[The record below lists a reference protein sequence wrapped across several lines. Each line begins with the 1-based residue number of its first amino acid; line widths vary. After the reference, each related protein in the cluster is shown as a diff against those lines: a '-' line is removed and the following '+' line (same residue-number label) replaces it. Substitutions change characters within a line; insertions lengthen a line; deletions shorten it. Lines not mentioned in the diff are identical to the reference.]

1 MANTRETVTQ
11 TYEGESIQCAK
22 IVVNDTADLKL
33 PGICPINDSYIFQL
47 VAKADAARTITVKV
61 GNLTDTI
68 TLSTTFVRYVVPF
81 SSVNVTT
88 SNDVIITF
96 PNGTYYLYN
105 MQLERALNSS
115 GWRPAPEDAEDY
127 TDEQVTTLDNSLN
140 QQDVFNRLTNNGQTQ
155 GIYLQNGKVYIN
167 ASFIQS
173 GTVSANYISGGSIDA
188 TNVSIVNLIVDHVR
202 SYSSGNTSV
211 LESQSSYLDL
221 RKLVSN
227 VWKQRVGIYIGSNG
241 EGVIRVSDGDV
252 DASGSPLGGSSM
264 RTIVESDRIMCGLD
278 ENNYYQGDVKTKD
291 VTATGTVS
299 CASVSATGAV
309 SAGSVSS
316 SGTISATGN
325 ISSSGNISASSGN
338 GTFKYV
344 NADTIGSEKKIT
356 TLSTVND
363 SWSFSITGCRFIC
376 IEGQAGSLEIQ
387 TTVIPCAAINGYT
400 YGWRLATGTTAYTV
414 SRSGST
420 CTVTLTT
427 ASNSTCRLLRCYSI
441 V

>member
-81 SSVNVTT
+81 ANVNVTT

-127 TDEQVTTLDNSLN
+127 TDAAEASAKSYANSQVSALDTSLN

-167 ASFIQS
+167 ASYMKTGTLNASEVSVENMNASNIVSGILTGLEINNGS
-173 GTVSANYISGGSIDA
+173 GTFHVDTSGNVTANSLSSTNASITGGSISMTGSSDTQDKITLNYGTKSTA
-188 TNVSIVNLIVDHVR
+188 ISPSLIKLTNTNFNYCNQLAISNIVLWANYEGHGSANNKSGVSLN
-202 SYSSGNTSV
+202 NTGLVV
-211 LESQSSYLDL
+211 LSNPGGTE
-221 RKLVSN
+221 RIKLYASN
-227 VWKQRVGIYIGSNG
+227 NAIELKDSNG
-241 EGVIRVSDGDV
+241 TRRVW
-252 DASGSPLGGSSM
+252 
-264 RTIVESDRIMCGLD
+264 LD
-278 ENNYYQGDVKTKD
+278 ENGLKFYN
-291 VTATGTVS
+291 
-299 CASVSATGAV
+299 
-309 SAGSVSS
+309 S
-316 SGTISATGN
+316 SGTLTKTY
-325 ISSSGNISASSGN
+325 AS
-338 GTFKYV
+338 T
-344 NADTIGSEKKIT
+344 
-356 TLSTVND
+356 
-363 SWSFSITGCRFIC
+363 
-376 IEGQAGSLEIQ
+376 
-387 TTVIPCAAINGYT
+387 
-400 YGWRLATGTTAYTV
+400 
-414 SRSGST
+414 
-420 CTVTLTT
+420 
-427 ASNSTCRLLRCYSI
+427 
-441 V
+441 

>member
-61 GNLTDTI
+61 GNLTQTI

-81 SSVNVTT
+81 ANVNVTT

-127 TDEQVTTLDNSLN
+127 TDEQVNALDTSLN

-173 GTVSANYISGGSIDA
+173 GTISANYISGGTIDA
-188 TNVSIVNLIVDHVR
+188 DDVSIINLIADHILE
-202 SYSSGNTSV
+202 YGNNNTWM
-211 LESQSSYLDL
+211 LESKASYMDL
-221 RKLVSN
+221 RQLVSSI
-227 VWKQRVGIYIGSNG
+227 WKQRIGIYISTGG
-241 EGVIRVSDGDV
+241 GVLRVSSGDV
-252 DASGSPLGGSSM
+252 DANGTPLGGTSR
-264 RTIVESDRIMCGLD
+264 RTFVYNDSVVVGKD
-278 ENNYYQGDVKTKD
+278 ENGDNQ
-291 VTATGTVS
+291 GTVYTKF
-299 CASVSATGAV
+299 VSASSTIQAGAFTT
-309 SAGSVSS
+309 
-316 SGTISATGN
+316 SGTISADGN
-325 ISSSGNISASSGN
+325 ISSSGNISATSGN
-338 GTFKYV
+338 GNFKYI
-344 NADTIGSEKKIT
+344 NADTIGSEKASN
-356 TLSTVND
+356 TLSTVN
-363 SWSFSITGCRFIC
+363 STWTFSINGCRFIC

-387 TTVIPCAAINGYT
+387 TTVIPCAAIAGYT
-400 YGWRLATGTTAYTV
+400 YGWRLSTGTTSFTV
-414 SRSGST
+414 SKSGST
-420 CTVTLTT
+420 CTVTLTA

>member
-11 TYEGESIQCAK
+11 TFEGESIQCAK

-61 GNLTDTI
+61 GNLTQTI
-68 TLSTTFVRYVVPF
+68 TLSTSFDRYVVPF
-81 SSVNVTT
+81 ANVNVTT
-88 SNDVIITF
+88 SNDVFITF

-105 MQLERALNSS
+105 LQLERAINSS
-115 GWRPAPEDAEDY
+115 GWRPAPEDSEDY
-127 TDEQVTTLDNSLN
+127 TDEQVNALDTSLN

-173 GTVSANYISGGSIDA
+173 GTISANYISGGTIDA
-188 TNVSIVNLIVDHVR
+188 DDVSIVNLVANHLR
-202 SYSSGNTSV
+202 SYASNNTSV
-211 LESQSSYLDL
+211 LEAESAYVDL
-221 RKLVSN
+221 RKLVNS
-227 VWKQRVGIYIGSNG
+227 VWKQRVGMFINSEGSG
-241 EGVIRVSDGDV
+241 SIRVSSGDV
-252 DASGSPLGGSSM
+252 DAQGSVLGGTSR
-264 RTIVESDRIMCGLD
+264 RTYVFADEVRVGLD
-278 ENNYYQGDVKTKD
+278 ENNYYQGNVKSKD

-299 CASVSATGAV
+299 ASNVSA
-309 SAGSVSS
+309 
-316 SGTISATGN
+316 
-325 ISSSGNISASSGN
+325 SGNISASSGN
-338 GTFKYV
+338 GTFKYI
-344 NADTIGSEKKIT
+344 NADTIGSAKAST
-356 TLSTVND
+356 TLSTVGGT
-363 SWSFSITGCRFIC
+363 WTFSITGCRFIV
-376 IEGQAGSLEIQ
+376 IEGQAGSQEIQ
-387 TTVIPCAAINGYT
+387 TTVIPCAAINNLT
-400 YGWRLATGTTAYTV
+400 YGWRLATGTTAFTV

>member
-61 GNLTDTI
+61 GNLTQTV
-68 TLSTTFVRYVVPF
+68 TLSTSFARYVVPF
-81 SSVNVTT
+81 ANVNVTT
-88 SNDVIITF
+88 SNDVFITF

-105 MQLERALNSS
+105 LQLERALNAS
-115 GWRPAPEDAEDY
+115 GWRPAPEDSEDY
-127 TDEQVTTLDNSLN
+127 TDEQITALDNTLD
-140 QQDVFNRLTNNGQTQ
+140 QQEVFDRLTNGGQTQ

-167 ASFIQS
+167 ASYMKT
-173 GTVSANYISGGSIDA
+173 GTLDA
-188 TNVSIVNLIVDHVR
+188 DEVSIVNLKADHIVE
-202 SYSSGNTSV
+202 YGNNNTWI
-211 LESQSSYLDL
+211 LESDAGWMDL
-221 RKLVSN
+221 RKLDNSI
-227 VWKQRVGIYIGSNG
+227 WKQRVGIYQSSVGG
-241 EGVIRVSDGDV
+241 AIRVSSGDV
-252 DASGSPLGGSSM
+252 DASGTPLGGTSR
-264 RTIVESDRIMCGLD
+264 RTFVQSDSLVVGRD
-278 ENNYYQGDVKTKD
+278 ENGDEQGTVYTKD
-291 VTATGTVS
+291 VS
-299 CASVSATGAV
+299 ASGNI
-309 SAGSVSS
+309 SAG
-316 SGTISATGN
+316 GTISATGN

-338 GTFKYV
+338 GNFKYI
-344 NADTIGSEKKIT
+344 NADTIGSAKASN
-356 TLSTVND
+356 TLSTVGGT
-363 SWSFSITGCRFIC
+363 WTFSITGCRFLV

-387 TTVIPCAAINGYT
+387 TTVIPCAAINNLT
-400 YGWRLATGTTAYTV
+400 YGWRLSTGTTAFTV

>member
-61 GNLTDTI
+61 GNLTQTV
-68 TLSTTFVRYVVPF
+68 TLSTSFVRYVVPF
-81 SSVNVTT
+81 ANVNVTT
-88 SNDVIITF
+88 SNDVFITF

-105 MQLERALNSS
+105 LQLERAINSS

-127 TDEQVTTLDNSLN
+127 TDEQVNALDTSLN

-167 ASFIQS
+167 ASYMKT
-173 GTVSANYISGGSIDA
+173 GTLDA
-188 TNVSIVNLIVDHVR
+188 DEVSIVNLKADHIVE
-202 SYSSGNTSV
+202 YGNNNTWI
-211 LESQSSYLDL
+211 LESDAGWMDL
-221 RKLVSN
+221 RKLDNSI
-227 VWKQRVGIYIGSNG
+227 WKQRVGIYQSSVGG
-241 EGVIRVSDGDV
+241 AIRVSSGDV
-252 DASGSPLGGSSM
+252 DASGTPLGGTSR
-264 RTIVESDRIMCGLD
+264 RTFVQSDSLVVGRD
-278 ENNYYQGDVKTKD
+278 ENGDEQGTVYTKD
-291 VTATGTVS
+291 VS
-299 CASVSATGAV
+299 ASGNI
-309 SAGSVSS
+309 SAG
-316 SGTISATGN
+316 GTISATGN
-325 ISSSGNISASSGN
+325 ISSSGNVNATSGN
-338 GTFKYV
+338 GNFRYV
-344 NADTIGSEKKIT
+344 NADTIGSAKASN
-356 TLSTVND
+356 TLSTVGGT
-363 SWSFSITGCRFIC
+363 WTFSITGCRFLV

-387 TTVIPCAAINGYT
+387 TTVIPCAAINNLT
-400 YGWRLATGTTAYTV
+400 YGWRLSTGTTAFTV

>member
-88 SNDVIITF
+88 SNDVYITF
-96 PNGTYYLYN
+96 PSGTYYVYN

-127 TDEQVTTLDNSLN
+127 TDEQVGALDSSLN

-173 GTVSANYISGGSIDA
+173 GTISANYISGGTIDA
-188 TNVSIVNLIVDHVR
+188 DDVSIVNLVADHLR
-202 SYSSGNTSV
+202 SYASNNTSV
-211 LESQSSYLDL
+211 LEAESAYVDL
-221 RKLVSN
+221 RKLVNS
-227 VWKQRVGIYIGSNG
+227 VWKQRIGIFINSGGSG
-241 EGVIRVSDGDV
+241 SIRVSSGDV
-252 DASGSPLGGSSM
+252 DAQGSVLGGASS
-264 RTIVESDRIMCGLD
+264 RTYVFADEVRVGLD
-278 ENNYYQGDVKTKD
+278 ENNYYQGNVKSKD

-299 CASVSATGAV
+299 ASTVSA
-309 SAGSVSS
+309 
-316 SGTISATGN
+316 SGTITATGN
-325 ISSSGNISASSGN
+325 ISSSGNISATSGN
-338 GTFKYV
+338 GNFKYV
-344 NADTIGSEKKIT
+344 NADTIGTEKAST
-356 TLSTVND
+356 TISTVNGT
-363 SWSFSITGCRFIC
+363 WSFSVTGCRFIV

-387 TTVIPCAAINGYT
+387 TTVIPVATIAGYT

-414 SRSGST
+414 SKSGST
-420 CTVTLTT
+420 CTVKLTQ
-427 ASNSTCRLLRCYSI
+427 ADNSTCRLLRCYSI

>member
-61 GNLTDTI
+61 GNLTQTI

-81 SSVNVTT
+81 ANVNVTT

-127 TDEQVTTLDNSLN
+127 TDEQVNALDTSLN

-173 GTVSANYISGGSIDA
+173 GTISANYISGGTIDA
-188 TNVSIVNLIVDHVR
+188 DDVSIINLVADHVLE
-202 SYSSGNTSV
+202 YGNNNTWL
-211 LESQSSYLDL
+211 LESKASYLDL
-221 RKLVSN
+221 RQLDNSI
-227 VWKQRVGIYIGSNG
+227 WKQRIGVYISTGG
-241 EGVIRVSDGDV
+241 GVVRVSSGDV
-252 DASGSPLGGSSM
+252 DANGTPLGGTSR
-264 RTIVESDRIMCGLD
+264 RTFVYNDSVVVGKD
-278 ENNYYQGDVKTKD
+278 ENGDNQ
-291 VTATGTVS
+291 GTVYTKF
-299 CASVSATGAV
+299 VSASSTIQAGAFTT
-309 SAGSVSS
+309 
-316 SGTISATGN
+316 SGTISADGN
-325 ISSSGNISASSGN
+325 ISSSGNISATSGN
-338 GTFKYV
+338 GNFKYV
-344 NADTIGSEKKIT
+344 NADSIGSAKATT
-356 TLSTVND
+356 TLSTVNGT
-363 SWSFSITGCRFIC
+363 WTFSINGCRFIC

-387 TTVIPCAAINGYT
+387 TTVIPCAAIANYT
-400 YGWRLATGTTAYTV
+400 YGWRLSTGTTSFTV
-414 SRSGST
+414 SKSGST
-420 CTVTLTT
+420 CTVTLTA

>member
-1 MANTRETVTQ
+1 MADPTQ
-11 TYEGESIQCAK
+11 SIVNETYENVAIQCAK
-22 IVVNDTADLKL
+22 IVVTDTSASLKL
-33 PGICPINDSYIFQL
+33 PRVCGSNGNYMFQL
-47 VAKADAARTITVKV
+47 VCKADSTKTLTVLV
-61 GNLTDTI
+61 GNVTETI
-68 TLSTTFVRYVVPF
+68 QVTASFSRYVAAF
-81 SSVNVTT
+81 SNVNVAN
-88 SNDVIITF
+88 SNDCYITF
-96 PNGTYYLYN
+96 PTGTYYVYN
-105 MQLERALNSS
+105 VQLEKANTPS

-127 TDEQVTTLDNSLN
+127 TNEQVTTLDNSLD

-173 GTVSANYISGGSIDA
+173 GTISANFISGGTINAND
-188 TNVSIVNLIVDHVR
+188 VSIVNLIVDHVR

-221 RKLVSN
+221 RKLVNS
-227 VWKQRVGIYIGSNG
+227 VWKQRIGLYIANTGAGI
-241 EGVIRVSDGDV
+241 IRVSDGDV
-252 DASGSPLGGSSM
+252 DANGTPLTGSSR
-264 RTIVESDRIMCGLD
+264 RTFIEHDRVLVGLD
-278 ENNYYQGDVKTKD
+278 EGNYYQGEVKTKD

-299 CASVSATGAV
+299 AATVSA
-309 SAGSVSS
+309 

-344 NADTIGSEKKIT
+344 NADTIGSEKANNTID
-356 TLSTVND
+356 TVND
-363 SWSFSITGCRFIC
+363 SWSFSITGCRFVC

-400 YGWRLATGTTAYTV
+400 YGWRLSTGTTAFTV

>member
-61 GNLTDTI
+61 GNLTQTI
-68 TLSTTFVRYVVPF
+68 TLSTSFARYVVPF
-81 SSVNVTT
+81 ANVNVTT
-88 SNDVIITF
+88 SNDVFITF

-105 MQLERALNSS
+105 LQLERAINSS

-173 GTVSANYISGGSIDA
+173 GTISANYISGGTIDA
-188 TNVSIVNLIVDHVR
+188 DDVSIINLIADHVLE
-202 SYSSGNTSV
+202 YGNNNTWQ
-211 LESQSSYLDL
+211 LESKASYLDL
-221 RKLVSN
+221 RQLVNSI
-227 VWKQRVGIYIGSNG
+227 WKQRIGVYISTGG
-241 EGVIRVSDGDV
+241 GVVRVSSGDV
-252 DASGSPLGGSSM
+252 DANGNPLGGTSR
-264 RTIVESDRIMCGLD
+264 RTFVYNDSVVVGKD
-278 ENNYYQGDVKTKD
+278 ENGDNQ
-291 VTATGTVS
+291 GTVYTKF
-299 CASVSATGAV
+299 VSASSTIQAGAFTT
-309 SAGSVSS
+309 SGS
-316 SGTISATGN
+316 ISATGN
-325 ISSSGNISASSGN
+325 ISSSGNISATSGN
-338 GTFKYV
+338 GNFKYV
-344 NADTIGSEKKIT
+344 NADTIGSEKANT
-356 TLSTVND
+356 TLSTVNGT
-363 SWSFSITGCRFIC
+363 WTFSINGCRFIC

-387 TTVIPCAAINGYT
+387 TTVIPCAAIANYT
-400 YGWRLATGTTAYTV
+400 YGWRLSTGTTSFTV
-414 SRSGST
+414 SKSGST
-420 CTVTLTT
+420 CTVTLTA

>member
-1 MANTRETVTQ
+1 MPTLSKVTDSYQ
-11 TYEGESIQCAK
+11 NEPIECAK
-22 IVVNDTADLKL
+22 IVFDEPGSYKFAHIVNAAT
-33 PGICPINDSYIFQL
+33 SYEFQM
-47 VAKADAARTITVKV
+47 VAKAAAATTLTIECGDTTKTVA
-61 GNLTDTI
+61 I
-68 TLSTTFVRYVVPF
+68 TTSWDRYILAFP
-81 SSVNVTT
+81 NVTN
-88 SNDVIITF
+88 SNDSLYITC
-96 PNGTYYLYN
+96 PTGTYYFYN
-105 MQLERALNSS
+105 LQLERAKNPS
-115 GWRPAPEDAEDY
+115 GWRPAPEDAIDY
-127 TDEQVTTLDNSLN
+127 ADQVSQAAVDAQTQL
-140 QQDVFNRLTNNGQTQ
+140 DVFNKLTNNGQTQ
-155 GIYLQNGKVYIN
+155 GIYLQNGKIYIN

-173 GTVSANYISGGSIDA
+173 GTISANYISGGSIDA
-188 TNVSIVNLIVDHVR
+188 GDVSIVNLIVDHVR

-241 EGVIRVSDGDV
+241 EGIIRVSDGDV
-252 DASGSPLGGSSM
+252 DASGSPLGGTSM
-264 RTIVESDRIMCGLD
+264 RTFIESDRIMCGLD

-316 SGTISATGN
+316 SGAISATGN

-338 GTFKYV
+338 GTFKYI
-344 NADTIGSEKKIT
+344 NADTIGSEKKST
-356 TLSTVND
+356 TLDTVND

>member
-81 SSVNVTT
+81 ANVNVTT

-127 TDEQVTTLDNSLN
+127 TDEQVNALDSSLN

-167 ASFIQS
+167 ASYMKTGTLNASEVSVENLNASNIVSGILTGLEINNGS
-173 GTVSANYISGGSIDA
+173 GTFHVDTSGNVTANSLSSTDATITGGSINMTGSSDTQDKITLNYGA
-188 TNVSIVNLIVDHVR
+188 KSTAMSPALIKLKDTNNQIGVQLAISNIVLWREFIAENSNQNKSGASINNAGLL
-202 SYSSGNTSV
+202 V
-211 LESQSSYLDL
+211 L
-221 RKLVSN
+221 SN
-227 VWKQRVGIYIGSNG
+227 PAGVARISLYGSDNSIELKDSNG
-241 EGVIRVSDGDV
+241 TRRVW
-252 DASGSPLGGSSM
+252 
-264 RTIVESDRIMCGLD
+264 LD
-278 ENNYYQGDVKTKD
+278 ENGLKFFN
-291 VTATGTVS
+291 
-299 CASVSATGAV
+299 
-309 SAGSVSS
+309 S
-316 SGTISATGN
+316 SGTLTKTYSAT
-325 ISSSGNISASSGN
+325 
-338 GTFKYV
+338 
-344 NADTIGSEKKIT
+344 
-356 TLSTVND
+356 
-363 SWSFSITGCRFIC
+363 
-376 IEGQAGSLEIQ
+376 
-387 TTVIPCAAINGYT
+387 
-400 YGWRLATGTTAYTV
+400 
-414 SRSGST
+414 
-420 CTVTLTT
+420 
-427 ASNSTCRLLRCYSI
+427 
-441 V
+441 

>member
-1 MANTRETVTQ
+1 MANTRETITQ

-61 GNLTDTI
+61 GNLTQTI
-68 TLSTTFVRYVVPF
+68 TLSTSFVRYVVPF
-81 SSVNVTT
+81 ANVNVTT
-88 SNDVIITF
+88 SNDVFITF

-105 MQLERALNSS
+105 LQLERAINPS

-140 QQDVFNRLTNNGQTQ
+140 QQDIFNRLTNNGQTQ

-167 ASFIQS
+167 ASYMKS
-173 GTVSANYISGGSIDA
+173 GTIDA
-188 TNVSIVNLIVDHVR
+188 DDVSIINLIADHVLE
-202 SYSSGNTSV
+202 YGNNNTWQ
-211 LESQSSYLDL
+211 LESKASYLDL
-221 RKLVSN
+221 RQLVNSI
-227 VWKQRVGIYIGSNG
+227 WKQRIGVYISTDG
-241 EGVIRVSDGDV
+241 GVLRVSSGDV
-252 DASGSPLGGSSM
+252 DANGNPLGGTSR
-264 RTIVESDRIMCGLD
+264 RTFVYNDSVVVGKD
-278 ENNYYQGDVKTKD
+278 ENGDNQ
-291 VTATGTVS
+291 GTVYTKF
-299 CASVSATGAV
+299 VSASSTIQAGAFTT
-309 SAGSVSS
+309 SGS
-316 SGTISATGN
+316 ISAEGN

-338 GTFKYV
+338 GNFKYI
-344 NADTIGSEKKIT
+344 NADTIGSAKAST
-356 TLSTVND
+356 TLSTVGGT
-363 SWSFSITGCRFIC
+363 WTFSITGCRFLV

-387 TTVIPCAAINGYT
+387 TTVIPCAAINNLT
-400 YGWRLATGTTAYTV
+400 YGWRLSTGTTAFTV